1 MARSKMAWKR
11 EQERR
16 RRERKMRDRRRA
28 MCAVVVL
35 LLAVIAVIVI
45 VASKGCSE
53 KKAAK
58 DTAVS
63 STETA
68 ASEAPSSGPYKSAID
83 ISEVNT
89 SFFNDS
95 VFLGNSVADTIAM
108 YGLLQNT
115 DFYSSPILTVDNVYT
130 TIVGYGNTA
139 AADQLKSKKFSK
151 VFLSFGE
158 REIAS
163 DDVNEFARSYRALV
177 EKVKS
182 YQTNAQIYLIGIPP
196 VDKAASDE
204 SRYGMSLDSI
214 KKYNK
219 KILSI
224 ATDQKVYYV
233 NSISALGS
241 GSYLYNGVS
250 ADGINLN
257 RDCCIELLKYI
268 TDNAYIPESG
278 SASPS
283 EEKEK
288 TTQKPAN
295 NNHDDEE
302 EDEKESRPSA
312 AMAAPT
318 ETPVPTVNVLKDS
331 ARVKNGD

>member
-1 MARSKMAWKR
+1 MAKSKMAWKR

-16 RRERKMRDRRRA
+16 KRERKMRDRRRA
-28 MCAVVVL
+28 ICAVVVL
-35 LLAVIAVIVI
+35 LLAAIAVIVI
-45 VASKGCSE
+45 VASKGCSG
-53 KKAAK
+53 KNAAK
-58 DTAVS
+58 SPAVS
-63 STETA
+63 STETV
-68 ASEAPSSGPYKSAID
+68 ASESPSYGPYKSAID
-83 ISEVNT
+83 ISEVDT

-95 VFLGNSVADTIAM
+95 VFLGNSVADAIAM
-108 YGLLQNT
+108 YDLLQNT

-158 REIAS
+158 REIES
-163 DDVNEFARSYRALV
+163 GDVNEFTRSYKSLV

-204 SRYGMSLDSI
+204 TRYGLSLDNI

-233 NSISALGS
+233 NSVSALGS

-268 TDNAYIPESG
+268 TDNAYIPESS
-278 SASPS
+278 SASLS
-283 EEKEK
+283 EDKEK
-288 TTQKPAN
+288 TTQKPAKN
-295 NNHDDEE
+295 NDDEE
-302 EDEKESRPSA
+302 EDEEESRSSA
-312 AMAAPT
+312 AEKEPT
-318 ETPVPTVNVLKDS
+318 DTPVPTVNVLKDS
-331 ARVKNGD
+331 AKVKNGD

>member
-1 MARSKMAWKR
+1 MAKSKMAWKR

-16 RRERKMRDRRRA
+16 KRERKRRDRRRA
-28 MCAVVVL
+28 ICAVVVV
-35 LLAVIAVIVI
+35 LLAIVAVII
-45 VASKGCSE
+45 IIASKGCSG

-58 DTAVS
+58 SPAVS
-63 STETA
+63 STETV
-68 ASEAPSSGPYKSAID
+68 ASESPSYEPYKSAID

-95 VFLGNSVADTIAM
+95 AFLGNSVADTIAM
-108 YGLLQNT
+108 YDLLQNT
-115 DFYSSPILTVDNVYT
+115 DFYSSPVLTVDNVYT

-158 REIAS
+158 REIAA
-163 DDVNEFARSYRALV
+163 DDVNEFARSYRSLV

-196 VDKAASDE
+196 TDKAASDE
-204 SRYGMSLDSI
+204 ARYGMSLDNI

-224 ATDQKVYYV
+224 AADQKVYYV

-250 ADGINLN
+250 ADGIILN

-268 TDNAYIPESG
+268 TDNAYIPES
-278 SASPS
+278 SSSSSS
-283 EEKEK
+283 EDKEK
-288 TTQKPAN
+288 ATQKPVN
-295 NNHDDEE
+295 NNDDEE
-302 EDEKESRPSA
+302 EDDEEETRSSSA
-312 AMAAPT
+312 QTEPT
-318 ETPVPTVNVLKDS
+318 DTPAPTVNVLKDS
-331 ARVKNGD
+331 AKVKNGD

>member
-1 MARSKMAWKR
+1 MAKSKMAWKR

-16 RRERKMRDRRRA
+16 KRERKMRDRRRA
-28 MCAVVVL
+28 ICAVVVL

-45 VASKGCSE
+45 VASKGCSSD
-53 KKAAK
+53 KATK
-58 DTAVS
+58 SPAVS
-63 STETA
+63 STETV
-68 ASEAPSSGPYKSAID
+68 ASEAPSFAPYKSSID
-83 ISEVNT
+83 IKDVDT
-89 SFFNDS
+89 SFFDDS
-95 VFLGNSVADTIAM
+95 AFMGNSVADTIAM
-108 YGLLQNT
+108 YDLLQNT
-115 DFYSSPILTVDNVYT
+115 DFYSSPVLTVDNVYT

-158 REIAS
+158 REMAAN
-163 DDVNEFARSYRALV
+163 DVNEFARSYSSLV

-204 SRYGMSLDSI
+204 ARYGMSLDNI

-219 KILSI
+219 KIISI
-224 ATDQKVYYV
+224 AKDQKVYYV
-233 NSISALGS
+233 NSVSALGS

-268 TDNAYIPESG
+268 TDNAYIPES
-278 SASPS
+278 SSSSPS
-283 EEKEK
+283 SDKEK

-295 NNHDDEE
+295 NNDDEE
-302 EDEKESRPSA
+302 EDEEGSRSSA
-312 AMAAPT
+312 VREEPT
-318 ETPVPTVNVLKDS
+318 DTPAPTVNVLKDS
-331 ARVKNGD
+331 AKVKNGD